1 MKIARRTLCAGGLA
15 LLSCI
20 AGAETIYRC
29 ESGGGLIYSDRPC
42 AADAAVHISD
52 GSLVTIYD
60 APPISERAST
70 PRSKASKA
78 SKSARNTA
86 AAADAK
92 RREACAKLDQ
102 SLHEV
107 RAKLRAGYGVKE
119 GERLNAR
126 RSQLAQR
133 RRSEKCR

>member
-15 LLSCI
+15 LLSSV

-29 ESGGGLIYSDRPC
+29 ESGDRLIYSDRPC

-52 GSLVTIYD
+52 GSRVTVYD

-86 AAADAK
+86 AADAK
-92 RREACAKLDQ
+92 RREACARLEQ
-102 SLHEV
+102 SLREV
-107 RAKLRAGYGVKE
+107 RAKLRTGYGVKE